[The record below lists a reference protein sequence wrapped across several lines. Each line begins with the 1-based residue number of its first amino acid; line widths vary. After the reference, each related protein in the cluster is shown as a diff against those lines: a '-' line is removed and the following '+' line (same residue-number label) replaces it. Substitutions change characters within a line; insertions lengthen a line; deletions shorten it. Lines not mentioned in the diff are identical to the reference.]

1 MLAGT
6 AEAGSRSRRRIRA
19 ATPVSRAM
27 SAGRMLRYSKASNQ
41 RRYLE
46 AMAKDDKLPAKS
58 TRQDIQ
64 SFVERAKQVPAK
76 SDRSKRGRL
85 IFALDATASRQP
97 TWDQACEIQGDMFH
111 ATDKLGGLEVQL
123 CFYRGYGEFSASPWY
138 TSSDELVRRMTSVF
152 CLGGLTQIGKVLR
165 HTIKEAGKSKV
176 NALVFIGDCVE
187 ENPDH
192 LAHLAGQ
199 AGILG
204 VPVFLFHEGNDP
216 RTVRVFRQIAH
227 LTRGAACPFDHGSA
241 GQLRDLLSAVAVY
254 AAGGWGALERFSD
267 GKHGPVKQLTRQLDP
282 DR

>member
-1 MLAGT
+1 M
-6 AEAGSRSRRRIRA
+6 AE
-19 ATPVSRAM
+19 
-27 SAGRMLRYSKASNQ
+27 
-41 RRYLE
+41 
-46 AMAKDDKLPAKS
+46 DDKLPAKS
-58 TRQDIQ
+58 SSGDIQ
-64 SFVERAKQVPAK
+64 AFVEKSRQMPAK
-76 SDRSKRGRL
+76 TSAGARGRL

-97 TWDQACEIQGDMFH
+97 TWNRACGIQGDMFQ
-111 ATDKLGGLEVQL
+111 AADSAGGVEVQL
-123 CFYRGYGEFSASPWY
+123 CFYRGFGEFSVSPWY
-138 TSSDELVRRMTSVF
+138 ATSEQVVQRMTSVF

-165 HTIKEAGKSKV
+165 HTLKEAKKSKV

-199 AGILG
+199 IGILG

-216 RTVRVFRQIAH
+216 NTIRVFKQIAH

-254 AAGGWGALERFSD
+254 ASGGWRALERFSD
-267 GKHGPVKQLTRQLDP
+267 GRHASVKQLTRQLDP